1 MHGEGKNWT
10 QKNIPNKWD
19 WDLHKLCVKP
29 FSGTRYTFLR
39 KLKLTIK
46 REVQYKTLRSLT
58 AKTKGARKE
67 PEKSQKQYFGDSFR
81 STEPIFLK
89 FGTNLY

>member
-1 MHGEGKNWT
+1 MAHV
-10 QKNIPNKWD
+10 I
-19 WDLHKLCVKP
+19 H
-29 FSGTRYTFLR
+29 
-39 KLKLTIK
+39 LKRTIK
-46 REVQYKTLRSLT
+46 CEVQYKTLRSLT

>member
-1 MHGEGKNWT
+1 MVKVKTGRKKIYQTSEIETCLN
-10 QKNIPNKWD
+10 
-19 WDLHKLCVKP
+19 CVLSRSVAHRIH
-29 FSGTRYTFLR
+29 FF
-39 KLKLTIK
+39 KLKRTIK